1 MQFYRLDRE
10 KLIYKKS
17 NTLFWSSSVL
27 LTSIL
32 SLILLAVFIFFFK
45 HNMDKEDYI
54 SQESKAIIIRES
66 QKKNEFS
73 EKNLKSLILEMN
85 LKFPNIVLA
94 QSKIESANFQSKLF
108 KTNNNLFGMRVAK
121 QRQTTSKGENNGYAY
136 YDSWK
141 ESVYDYGFY
150 QVTQLSDIRTESEYL
165 DYLSKYYAQDPNYLD
180 KINKILESELK
191 K

>member
-27 LTSIL
+27 LASVL
-32 SLILLAVFIFFFK
+32 STILLVLFILLSK
-45 HNMDKEDYI
+45 HNMSEEDYI

-66 QKKNEFS
+66 QKENEFS

-108 KTNNNLFGMRVAK
+108 KANNNLFGMRVAK
-121 QRQTTSKGENNGYAY
+121 KRPTTNSGENNGYAY

-165 DYLSKYYAQDPNYLD
+165 DYLSQYYAQDPNYLD